1 MEAKELNTI
10 TKESEAYLDKLLKTA
25 YSKMKEEAE
34 NGKLQAWI
42 DRPQTETQWDYM
54 VKILSEKGYKI
65 ENQSGNSHL
74 ISWNI

>member
-10 TKESEAYLDKLLKTA
+10 AKESEAYLDKLLKTA

-34 NGKLQAWI
+34 IGKFQAWI

-54 VKILSEKGYKI
+54 VKILYQKGYKI
-65 ENQSGNSHL
+65 ENQSADKHL